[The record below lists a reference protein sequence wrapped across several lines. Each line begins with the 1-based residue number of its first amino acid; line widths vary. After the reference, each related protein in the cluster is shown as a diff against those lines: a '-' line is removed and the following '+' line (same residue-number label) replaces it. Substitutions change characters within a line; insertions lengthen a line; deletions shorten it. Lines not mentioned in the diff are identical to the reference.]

1 LFAVEDL
8 QERTV
13 EAVREM
19 RLTLVADSEHASPAG
34 ALTFKITVLLKPLSA
49 VRAIVEFPR
58 DPALTVRLMG
68 VAEIV
73 KSTAWNV
80 IVALCTS
87 VLLVLETTTMLFPV
101 AV

>member
-19 RLTLVADSEHASPAG
+19 RVTLVEDSEHVSPAG

-49 VRAIVEFPR
+49 VRVTVEFPS
-58 DPALTVRLMG
+58 DPALTVTLVG
-68 VAEIV
+68 LAAIV

-80 IVALCTS
+80 IVALCTN
-87 VLLVLETTTMLFPV
+87 VPLVLVTTTMLFPIV
-101 AV
+101 V

>member
-1 LFAVEDL
+1 LFADEDL
-8 QERTV
+8 QERT
-13 EAVREM
+13 EDAWREV
-19 RLTLVADSEHASPAG
+19 RLTLVGDNEHTSPAG
-34 ALTFKITVLLKPLSA
+34 ALTFKIAVLLKPLSA
-49 VRAIVEFPR
+49 VRVIVEFPR
-58 DPALTVRLMG
+58 DPALTVRLTG

-87 VLLVLETTTMLFPV
+87 VLLVLETATMLFPL

>member
-13 EAVREM
+13 ETVREM

-49 VRAIVEFPR
+49 VRVTVEFPI
-58 DPALTVRLMG
+58 DPALTVKLVGM
-68 VAEIV
+68 VAIV
-73 KSTAWNV
+73 KSTVWNV
-80 IVALCTS
+80 IVAL
-87 VLLVLETTTMLFPV
+87 
-101 AV
+101 